1 MNNIVQRVKNA
12 GWTVA
17 VQVSQDA
24 EDQDG
29 ESATPV
35 QGQRSREEILR
46 PLIREA
52 LHCSAHGLADDFY
65 IQSVARMQLCGL
77 DVGDKYLQE
86 IRPYG
91 RILLRK
97 AARIFSS

>member
-1 MNNIVQRVKNA
+1 MIRVSGRTVNNIVQRVKNA

-46 PLIREA
+46 LLIREA

-65 IQSVARMQLCGL
+65 IQSVASMWETSMSPRN
-77 DVGDKYLQE
+77 
-86 IRPYG
+86 
-91 RILLRK
+91 
-97 AARIFSS
+97 SSVWSNSVAQSS